1 MATNIG
7 YAAPDATAPLSPP
20 SFDRPLV
27 SPQDVRI
34 DIKFCGVCH
43 SDIHQARNEFGG
55 LREEGTA

>member
-7 YAAPDATAPLSPP
+7 YGAPDATAPLAPL

-34 DIKFCGVCH
+34 DIKFCGVRH
-43 SDIHQARNEFGG
+43 SDIHQTRTEFSG

>member
-7 YAAPDATAPLSPP
+7 CAATGATALLAPLS
-20 SFDRPLV
+20 FGRPLV
-27 SPQDVRI
+27 SPQDVRV

-43 SDIHQARNEFGG
+43 PHIRQARNEFVG